1 MYSCGIYE
9 SKWHVRRVRRNF
21 INVRYLAEVLCRMF
35 PLFPLGE
42 ILKLLINLIWL
53 GLASTTCKTFLP
65 GKFIPTYCFR
75 RLLFFD
81 FFGITIVPT
90 RGLFIVLL
98 LWCLYHIS
106 SGRMGLTTYP
116 KGGRAPEQL
125 VVLMIIWYLPP
136 YIIVTT
142 MVTVWG
148 VQWVI
153 LKHNFPL

>member
-9 SKWHVRRVRRNF
+9 SKWHVRRLRRNF

-65 GKFIPTYCFR
+65 GKFIPTHCFR

-81 FFGITIVPT
+81 FFRYYNCTNSRTIHCSFTLVLVPHIL
-90 RGLFIVLL
+90 REDGAR
-98 LWCLYHIS
+98 YIS
-106 SGRMGLTTYP
+106 SGRMSPWTTSCSYTTFV
-116 KGGRAPEQL
+116 L
-125 VVLMIIWYLPP
+125 VIGVIPWYL
-136 YIIVTT
+136 YLIS
-142 MVTVWG
+142 
-148 VQWVI
+148 
-153 LKHNFPL
+153 